1 MSSNASPDI
10 VTNGLVLCLDAADK
24 RSYLGTGTAW
34 FDRSSNNNN
43 GTLINGPTFSGANGG
58 GIVFNGSNHYVNN
71 PLVKTANCTFSC
83 WARTTSLGSPML
95 FNAGPD
101 GGGPDLWFAGGYIL
115 WNTWDGYANPF
126 INGIP
131 ASVTNGNFHQYVVV
145 NDSTS
150 NAKLYYDGNL
160 LGTALYK
167 NASANTNLTIGGTIG
182 GYMWNGSISN
192 FLVYNRILTPQE
204 IKQNFNATKSK
215 FNIL

>member
-24 RSYLGTGTAW
+24 RSYPGSGATW

-83 WARTTSLGSPML
+83 WARTTVLNNSML

-101 GGGPDLWFAGGYIL
+101 GGGPDLFFASNYIL
-115 WNTWDGYANPF
+115 WNVWDGYNNPF
-126 INGIP
+126 ITSTP

-145 NDSTS
+145 NDSAS

-167 NASANTNLTIGGTIG
+167 NASANTNLTIGGNINT
-182 GYMWNGSISN
+182 YMWNGSISN
-192 FLVYNRILTPQE
+192 FLVYNRILTPEE
-204 IKQNFNATKSK
+204 IKQNFNNTKSK